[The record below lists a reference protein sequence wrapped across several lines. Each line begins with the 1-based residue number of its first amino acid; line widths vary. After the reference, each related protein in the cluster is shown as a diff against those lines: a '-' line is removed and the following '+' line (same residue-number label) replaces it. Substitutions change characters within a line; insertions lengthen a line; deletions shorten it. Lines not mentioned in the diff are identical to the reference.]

1 MTDTPMTC
9 ERLDALLSEYLE
21 GTLAAGDRAA
31 VERHAR
37 SCARCGALLTDLSSI
52 VLGARTLPD
61 LAPSR
66 DLWSGIETRIEA
78 PVVEMSR
85 EAGRGT
91 RRGGAAPVGS
101 GRHWRWPS
109 LAAAAALLVAASS
122 GVTYLA
128 MRHQGASAPETY
140 AVRNDTGIARP
151 TAPAA
156 TERVPASG
164 DSNAGP
170 SPTSRAPRPAPRA
183 QLATT
188 ATVEDAY
195 DPEIARLEAIV
206 RDRRSQLDTATIAV
220 IERNLRIID
229 GAIAQSREA
238 LAKDPRSRFLNEQ
251 LNSALDQKVE
261 LLRTVALLPPRT

>member
-9 ERLDALLSEYLE
+9 ERFDALLSEYLE

-37 SCARCGALLTDLSSI
+37 DCARCGALLTDLSTI

-66 DLWSGIETRIEA
+66 DLWSGIAARIEA
-78 PVVEMSR
+78 PVVEMQR
-85 EAGRGT
+85 GAGRGARGAG
-91 RRGGAAPVGS
+91 RRS
-101 GRHWRWPS
+101 WPW
-109 LAAAAALLVAASS
+109 LAAAAALLITASS

-128 MRHQGASAPETY
+128 MRHQGAGAPRTY
-140 AVRNDTGIARP
+140 ASTVDTV
-151 TAPAA
+151 
-156 TERVPASG
+156 E
-164 DSNAGP
+164 
-170 SPTSRAPRPAPRA
+170 RPAPVVTESTRA
-183 QLATT
+183 TRDSNVPRPIPDSRVPIPAARVSRTN
-188 ATVEDAY
+188 ATVEHVY
-195 DPEIARLEAIV
+195 DQEIARLESIV